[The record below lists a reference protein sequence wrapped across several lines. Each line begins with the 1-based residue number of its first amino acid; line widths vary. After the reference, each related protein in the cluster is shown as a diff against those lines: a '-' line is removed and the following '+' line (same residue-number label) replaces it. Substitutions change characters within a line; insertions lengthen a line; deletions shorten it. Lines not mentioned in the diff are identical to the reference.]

1 MAFAFITKNRSG
13 RERSLAGAE
22 VEESM
27 EGASE
32 LWALAAKGG
41 PIVAILGVFSVGV
54 VAIVLLKLYQFAL
67 LDIRSRRFVRP
78 ALEAFTRGDV
88 RDALAGLERA
98 RNPIARVMETAI
110 RGLHHARRDTAAVRE
125 EVSRVG
131 TLQLARLESYL
142 RGLETIG
149 NLSPL
154 LGLLGTVV
162 GMIRAFRRLEEAGT
176 RVDPAIL
183 SGGIWEA
190 LLTTAVGLAV
200 AIPALAALSW
210 LESEIER
217 VRRDMGDVVT
227 RVFTQSPDAQGPH
240 AQSPHGLAAG
250 ESAERAPLGSEPQ
263 HAL

>member
-1 MAFAFITKNRSG
+1 
-13 RERSLAGAE
+13 
-22 VEESM
+22 M
-27 EGASE
+27 EGGSE
-32 LWALAAKGG
+32 LWDLAAKGG
-41 PIVAILGVFSVGV
+41 PIVAILGAFSVGV
-54 VAIVLLKLYQFAL
+54 VAIVLVKLYQLAAL
-67 LDIRSRRFVRP
+67 EIRSRRFVGP
-78 ALEAFTRGDV
+78 ALESFARGDV
-88 RDALAGLERA
+88 REALGGLETS
-98 RNPIARVMETAI
+98 RNPIARVMEAAI

-131 TLQLARLESYL
+131 TQQLARLESYL

-200 AIPALAALSW
+200 AIPALLALSW

-217 VRRDMGDVVT
+217 VRRDMGDVVS
-227 RVFTQSPDAQGPH
+227 RVFTHSPDGIV
-240 AQSPHGLAAG
+240 AG